1 MNKRLSSFTVFL
13 IIIAASL
20 FWVDGSK
27 YLGSNSLH
35 LPIFVRHAQAESGS
49 SPDEVTTTNHCSIT
63 GSEIWSSTGNVHTI
77 GVGCGDVVI
86 EYGESLTITEGT
98 IVKVDIGN
106 ALIVNGSL
114 QVLGSS
120 INPVYI
126 TSIRDDTIGGDTNG
140 DGASSG
146 VKGDWAGVRF
156 NDSSADASL
165 IEYAVIRYAGYN
177 SYGNVHLD
185 SASPTIQN
193 TVLSNGV
200 HPIRANLTSFPTL
213 NGNTY
218 VDNSWNAYG
227 LDGGT
232 VNINAT
238 WDITDTDYFI
248 ISDIYVGA
256 GYTLTVEPGVIVK
269 FQGGRALFVNGALR
283 ALGTTASPIYF
294 TSLHDDAVGGN
305 IDGGSTLPGKG
316 NWCGIRFNDSSIDAT
331 SLIDHSVVRYAGCS
345 DYGNIHLTS
354 ASPTIKNTVLSNGV
368 HPIRANLTS
377 FPTLSGNTYVD
388 NSWNAYGLDGGT
400 YNINATWDITDTDY
414 FIINN
419 IYVGVG
425 YTLTVEP
432 GVIVK
437 FQGSMSLIVDGALR
451 ALGTEASPIYFTSND
466 DDAIGRNIDGGSA
479 LPVRGDWFGIQ
490 FRDNSNDATSLIDH
504 AVVRYAGCMD
514 YGNIHLTSASP
525 TIQNTVLSNGVHPV
539 RANLTSFP
547 TLSGNTY
554 VDNIWNAYGL
564 DGGTYNINATWDIT
578 DTDYFIINN
587 IYVGV
592 GYTLTVEPG
601 VIVKLLNRAI
611 IVDGAL
617 RALGTP
623 ANPIY
628 FTSLHD
634 DAIGGNIDGGSTL
647 PGVGNWCGLQ
657 FRDSS
662 NDATSLIDHA
672 VVRYAGCNNYGNI
685 HLTNASPTIR
695 YTDLTNGYRGINAT
709 TSTPNLICN
718 NIFGNTQYGL
728 YNATTGTNIS
738 AEYQWWGDAT
748 GPYHSTNLSGL
759 GNAVTDGVDFTP
771 WATSPCVEVLPEITF
786 SMATYSVS
794 EAGGNA
800 TITVN
805 LSSPSSSIVT
815 ANYATSNGSA
825 TAGSDY
831 YATAGTLT
839 FNPGDTS
846 ETFTV
851 EIINDSFDEP
861 NETIN
866 LTLSGPVNAVL
877 GTPSEVI
884 LTIEDDDEPGATY
897 LTMLPIIVKSED

>member
-437 FQGSMSLIVDGALR
+437 
-451 ALGTEASPIYFTSND
+451 
-466 DDAIGRNIDGGSA
+466 
-479 LPVRGDWFGIQ
+479 
-490 FRDNSNDATSLIDH
+490 
-504 AVVRYAGCMD
+504 
-514 YGNIHLTSASP
+514 
-525 TIQNTVLSNGVHPV
+525 
-539 RANLTSFP
+539 
-547 TLSGNTY
+547 
-554 VDNIWNAYGL
+554 
-564 DGGTYNINATWDIT
+564 
-578 DTDYFIINN
+578 
-587 IYVGV
+587 
-592 GYTLTVEPG
+592 
-601 VIVKLLNRAI
+601 LLNRAI

-815 ANYATSNGSA
+815 VNYATSNGSA